1 MSHMR
6 WQILLFTTL
15 VELLRPPRASDSL
28 LRDIQ
33 QKVTGLSACVGEPVC
48 PPSDICRS
56 GPTFGAGFAL
66 GGLAWHGYWLVANCC
81 CRRRPATPAPR
92 RRGSGVL
99 MDARAERA
107 NLVLR

>member
-6 WQILLFTTL
+6 WQILLLTTL

-33 QKVTGLSACVGEPVC
+33 QKVTGLAACVGEPVC
-48 PPSDICRS
+48 PPPDTCHS
-56 GPTFGAGFAL
+56 GPIFVAGFAL
-66 GGLAWHGYWLVANCC
+66 GGLAWHGYWLVTSCC
-81 CRRRPATPAPR
+81 CRRRSATSAPR

-107 NLVLR
+107 SLVLR